1 MIHEGNEHD
10 IRVAFMR
17 WWNIFIQLLLQQPL
31 LLRNSCN
38 YFTYQMKNNENPAWY
53 FFSESIFFSNA
64 GCDSEGKK
72 LMKQLGIDEQ
82 LASLTSVPPTKSA
95 LDIWQVGDQHGI

>member
-1 MIHEGNEHD
+1 
-10 IRVAFMR
+10 
-17 WWNIFIQLLLQQPL
+17 
-31 LLRNSCN
+31 
-38 YFTYQMKNNENPAWY
+38 MKNNENSAWN
-53 FFSESIFFSNA
+53 FFSEYISLCLA
-64 GCDSEGKK
+64 GYDSEGKK

>member
-1 MIHEGNEHD
+1 
-10 IRVAFMR
+10 
-17 WWNIFIQLLLQQPL
+17 
-31 LLRNSCN
+31 
-38 YFTYQMKNNENPAWY
+38 MKNNENPAWNC
-53 FFSESIFFSNA
+53 FSESIFFSLA
-64 GCDSEGKK
+64 GYDSEGKK

>member
-1 MIHEGNEHD
+1 
-10 IRVAFMR
+10 
-17 WWNIFIQLLLQQPL
+17 
-31 LLRNSCN
+31 
-38 YFTYQMKNNENPAWY
+38 MKNSENPAWN
-53 FFSESIFFSNA
+53 FFSESFFLSLSLA
-64 GCDSEGKK
+64 GYDSEGKK